1 MRLKLDSRTARD
13 RRIAHGREEVRTR
26 LRAFEYVRRLREI
39 AERCDTAEPAQI
51 PAMRLKADIFLR
63 LLGKVLPD
71 LKAIEHSGHVEHR
84 TVEEMTDA
92 ELLAIIAAGRGQPT
106 ADESGERSLPAPAR
120 PTVN

>member
-1 MRLKLDSRTARD
+1 MTPRD
-13 RRIAHGREEVRTR
+13 TRNGRGRRIAAAREGVRTK

-39 AERCDTAEPAQI
+39 AEKCDSAEPAQI

-71 LKAIEHSGHVEHR
+71 LKAIEHTGVVEHR

-92 ELLAIIAAGRGQPT
+92 ELLTIIAAGRARRDG
-106 ADESGERSLPAPAR
+106 DESGERGLPAQAR